1 MPSPFP
7 AKLPLEKPDREL
19 SASMERMY
27 DIWNPH
33 EDRGNEFFSN
43 SKYSPLE
50 GFSRESNV
58 SRRDPSKVL
67 RIDGTYYVWCSSP
80 LLSGSMCALKK
91 ICSGVTAREI
101 KKIRSGSDRNQPRK
115 K

>member
-33 EDRGNEFFSN
+33 ED
-43 SKYSPLE
+43 
-50 GFSRESNV
+50 
-58 SRRDPSKVL
+58 
-67 RIDGTYYVWCSSP
+67 
-80 LLSGSMCALKK
+80 
-91 ICSGVTAREI
+91 
-101 KKIRSGSDRNQPRK
+101 PRQ
-115 K
+115 